1 MTDQARRN
9 PPSFFQRTG
18 RWLRRL
24 AGFRACS
31 ETIGAEAADSYVGLF
46 QGVIE
51 NDAPAATPAPRPR
64 PAPARTSGFVRLE
77 VDQQKKA
84 TGCFLFFVDGKV
96 LTGAIEGSS
105 ERTGVVEASFRL
117 NNDGGANS
125 QANAPRPVAAVGR
138 LTLEARCPRRPVG
151 PAEDMTIRFV

>member
-1 MTDQARRN
+1 MTNQARRN
-9 PPSFFQRTG
+9 HSSFFHRAG
-18 RWLRRL
+18 HWLRRL
-24 AGFRACS
+24 AGVRGGDEAVS
-31 ETIGAEAADSYVGLF
+31 AQAADSYVGLF

-51 NDAPAATPAPRPR
+51 NDTPAAPRPR
-64 PAPARTSGFVRLE
+64 PVPARTSGFVRLE

-105 ERTGVVEASFRL
+105 EGTGVVEASFRL
-117 NNDGGANS
+117 NDDGSSPGD
-125 QANAPRPVAAVGR
+125 APRPVAAVGR
-138 LTLEARCPRRPVG
+138 LTLEARCPRRPAG

>member
-1 MTDQARRN
+1 MTNQARRN
-9 PPSFFQRTG
+9 PPSFFHRAG
-18 RWLRRL
+18 RFLRRL
-24 AGFRACS
+24 AGIRTHG
-31 ETIGAEAADSYVGLF
+31 ETPPAEGDSYVGLF

-51 NDAPAATPAPRPR
+51 NDVPPAPRPQ
-64 PAPARTSGFVRLE
+64 PSEKARTSGFVRLE

-105 ERTGVVEASFRL
+105 QQGGVVEASFRL
-117 NNDGGANS
+117 NHDGLRE
-125 QANAPRPVAAVGR
+125 APRPVAAVGR